1 MKIVRYEIGGQAS
14 YGELEADGSI
24 RELVGSPYDDFDV
37 GGRVADFHDVR
48 ILPPIERPS
57 KVIGVGL
64 NYVSHIEESGHDTP
78 KIPMLFVKP
87 TTAIIGADEAIVYPT
102 GVEEVEYEA
111 ELVAVIGK
119 TAKNVSEDDALNYV
133 LGYTCGNDVSARAIQ
148 RAEMAMGC
156 LLICKGFDT
165 FAPMGPAICTDLDP
179 GNLDVKARL
188 NGEERQNANTSDLL
202 FSVSRLI
209 AYISDA
215 MILLPG
221 DAIYTGTPAGVGPIA
236 PGDVVEIEVEGVGVL
251 RNRVEGEK

>member
-1 MKIVRYEIGGQAS
+1 MKIIRYELGGEAS
-14 YGELEADGSI
+14 YGVLESDDSI
-24 RELVGSPYDDFDV
+24 LELVGSPFDDFDV
-37 GGRVADFHDVR
+37 GGRVASLGDVR
-48 ILPPIERPS
+48 VLAPVEKPS

-64 NYVSHIEESGHDTP
+64 NYVSHIEESGHETP

-87 TTAIIGADEAIVYPT
+87 KSAVIGADDAIVCPT

-119 TAKNVSEDDALNYV
+119 AAKNVSENDALDYV

-165 FAPMGPAICTDLDP
+165 FAPMGPVISTDTDP
-179 GNLDVKARL
+179 TNLAVKARL
-188 NGEERQNANTSDLL
+188 NGEERQNVKTSDLL
-202 FSVSRLI
+202 FSVAQLV
-209 AYISDA
+209 AYLSDA
-215 MILLPG
+215 MVLLAG
-221 DAIYTGTPAGVGPIA
+221 DVIYTGTPAGVGPIA

-251 RNRVEGEK
+251 RNPVEAEK